1 MQRTRANA
9 ASFCF
14 QDPADFKRLKNAFE
28 TAGFTDAGVLEAL
41 QIDETPSL
49 RDRDLPLL
57 LHRTRRGTPLDTL
70 IRLFLIETACE
81 LEAVRTA
88 IKPLS
93 LDVLASAGL
102 VQIEEDSVRAAVKI
116 LPFKGFW
123 LAFDSTKRLQTP
135 ARHDYVMGI
144 GKSTLTLAN
153 LTVRRHA
160 RSVLDLGTGCGTQ
173 ALLTAAH
180 SEKVLAVDR
189 NPRAVQMAS
198 FNARLNGLDQ
208 VECLEGDLFAPA
220 EGRTFDLVV
229 ANPPFVVSPEK
240 RYIYR
245 DSGMPADEVC
255 RKIVREVPDFLNE
268 GGYCQILCNW
278 VHTAGQDWRERLA
291 GWFEGTGCD
300 VWVMRSETRD
310 AATYASTWIEHTER
324 DTTERFQ
331 ERFEQWMDYYAELG
345 IGAVSAGLIT
355 MRRASGRST
364 WYRAEDGPEKML
376 GPCGD
381 AVLQGFALRDFLAAV
396 PDDASLLAARLRVS
410 GEARLQ
416 RMLEPA
422 AGGWADVSTEL
433 CLAHGLAYSGSVD
446 PYVANLVAAC
456 DGRKPL
462 GELLAEMAASLGK
475 NPVDLGPALCGVV
488 RSLIERG
495 FLLPEQL
502 PA

>member
-1 MQRTRANA
+1 MTRAPA
-9 ASFCF
+9 AMSSFRF
-14 QDPADFKRLKNAFE
+14 QDPQDFKRLKHAFE
-28 TAGFTDAGVLEAL
+28 TAGFTDSGVLEAL
-41 QIDETPSL
+41 QIEETPTL
-49 RDRDLPLL
+49 RERDLPLL
-57 LHRTRRGTPLDTL
+57 LHRTRCGTTLDTL
-70 IRLFLIETACE
+70 IRLFLIESPCE
-81 LEAVRTA
+81 LDTVRA
-88 IKPLS
+88 AARPLS
-93 LDVLASAGL
+93 VEALADAGL
-102 VQIEEDSVRAAVKI
+102 VQIEGARVRAAVKV
-116 LPFKGFW
+116 LPFKGLW
-123 LAFDSTKRLQTP
+123 LAFDSARRLQTP
-135 ARHDYVMGI
+135 LRHDYVMGI

-173 ALLTAAH
+173 ALLAAAH

-189 NPRAVQMAS
+189 NPRAVQLAR

-208 VECLEGDLFAPA
+208 VECLEGDFFAPA
-220 EGRTFDLVV
+220 EGRTFDLVI

-245 DSGMPADEVC
+245 DSGLPADEVC
-255 RKIVREVPDFLNE
+255 RKIVREVPGFLNA

-278 VHTAGQDWRERLA
+278 VHTAGRDWRERLA

-324 DTTERFQ
+324 DAPERFQ

-345 IGAVSAGLIT
+345 IEAVSAGLIS
-355 MRRASGRST
+355 MRRASGRAT

-381 AVLQGFALRDFLAAV
+381 AIVQGFTLRDFLAAMA
-396 PDDASLLAARLRVS
+396 DDASLLAARLRVS

-416 RMLEPA
+416 RWLEPA

-433 CLAHGLAYSGSVD
+433 CLARGLVFSGSVD

-462 GELLAEMAASLGK
+462 GELLAEMAGSLGK
-475 NPVDLGPALCGVV
+475 NPVDLGPAFCRVV

-495 FLLPEQL
+495 FLLHG
-502 PA
+502 